1 MNYRQAIEYVA
12 SRRRNDE
19 AEALAFYKRLMTE
32 NADFHE
38 IETKL
43 RRAELELAR
52 GKKTEKEVTELR
64 EKREKLIDELG
75 VRDRLYP
82 PYRCRNCRDT
92 GLTPDGK
99 PCKCAADLTVTERTD
114 NIELPLHDFSELDLA
129 LFGDHAPLIEK
140 VAGRP
145 QSHRGQRRRRGA
157 QEHKSYRKSG
167 NGQNLSCLVLCQRM
181 PEKRQNGSRDY
192 RIFAHPPRARL
203 PYLVRG

>member
-64 EKREKLIDELG
+64 EKREGSSLG
-75 VRDRLYP
+75 
-82 PYRCRNCRDT
+82 
-92 GLTPDGK
+92 GL
-99 PCKCAADLTVTERTD
+99 
-114 NIELPLHDFSELDLA
+114 
-129 LFGDHAPLIEK
+129 
-140 VAGRP
+140 
-145 QSHRGQRRRRGA
+145 
-157 QEHKSYRKSG
+157 
-167 NGQNLSCLVLCQRM
+167 
-181 PEKRQNGSRDY
+181 
-192 RIFAHPPRARL
+192 
-203 PYLVRG
+203 